1 MASELTGYSQIA
13 PQPLY
18 SSSSVKL
25 ASLGQRFM
33 TGDGREFAYTKAGE
47 LLVVG
52 DFYQTAAHSADY
64 VSMAVSAAA
73 AKGATTVLPTLG
85 SSASTK
91 DQFTDGYL
99 IVSKVTGLGQMFV
112 ITTNTA
118 ADAAAVATFEL
129 DRGLEVA
136 LDTTSTVTVIKN
148 RFDNVVKWAAT
159 QTGSSAGAAVFPV
172 ASGEYGWL
180 QVGGTGAALSDST
193 ATAAETT
200 GISPSTTTAGAITK
214 AVTTQETI
222 GGAAQV
228 VTVSAEVGAIRL
240 NLQ

>member
-1 MASELTGYSQIA
+1 MELSGYSTIA
-13 PQPLY
+13 PESLY
-18 SSSSVKL
+18 SSSSVKQ
-25 ASLGQRFM
+25 AHLGQRFM
-33 TGDGREFAYTKAGE
+33 TADGREFAYCKAGE

-52 DFYQTAAHSADY
+52 HFYQTAVHSSDY
-64 VSMAVSAAA
+64 VSQALASAAA
-73 AKGATTVLPTLG
+73 IGDTTVTVTLG
-85 SSASTK
+85 GTAATK
-91 DQFTDGYL
+91 DQFADGYL
-99 IVSKVTGLGQMFV
+99 IVSAGTGIGQMFL
-112 ITTNTA
+112 IKGN
-118 ADAAAVATFEL
+118 AAANAAASCVFTL
-129 DRGLEVA
+129 DEPVRVA
-136 LDTTSTVTVIKN
+136 LATADSTITVIKN
-148 RFDNVVKWAAT
+148 RFDSVVKWATT

-180 QVGGTGAALSDST
+180 QVGGTGCALSDNV